1 MFSHLEE
8 NWEIKICLN
17 FNPFIHYN
25 KKMTFSTRKNDLGFA
40 TSKMNYVVKMDVT
53 KPKMEIPTPKMEIL
67 QNPTRYTQLK
77 NTLFV
82 VVISSE
88 NIK

>member
-1 MFSHLEE
+1 
-8 NWEIKICLN
+8 
-17 FNPFIHYN
+17 
-25 KKMTFSTRKNDLGFA
+25 MTFSTRKNDLGFA